1 MNEKF
6 IKNLIVEL
14 DNGDIIEKYVTERD
28 IEGLN
33 YGFLDITE
41 FIDLTWYC
49 EDNGLNELE
58 VEVVSYYYDE
68 VDAEELAEA
77 NEIFED

>member
-14 DNGDIIEKYVTERD
+14 GNGDIIEKYVTERD

-33 YGFLDITE
+33 YGFLDVAD

-49 EDNGLNELE
+49 EDNGLNEEE
-58 VEVVSYYYDE
+58 VEIVIYYYED

-77 NEIFED
+77 NERLED